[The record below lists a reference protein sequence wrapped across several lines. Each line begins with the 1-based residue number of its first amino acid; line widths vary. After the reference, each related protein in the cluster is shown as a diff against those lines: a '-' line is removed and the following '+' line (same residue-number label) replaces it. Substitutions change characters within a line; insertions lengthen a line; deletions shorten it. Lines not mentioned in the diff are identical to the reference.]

1 MTIASPSRT
10 RGAIAATALGILAL
24 TGCAQTTPAATGEAA
39 APAGSAST
47 PASERVTLTYDGGLV
62 VLDAATLEVV
72 GDVPIE
78 GFTRVNPVGDG
89 RNVLVT
95 TDAGFQVLD
104 TQQPALTGVTF
115 EGPKAGHAVTHA
127 GNTVLFFD
135 GTGDSVIFDTDAL
148 LADNTKLPE
157 TETVASDAAHHG
169 VSIELSDG
177 TFVTTLSD
185 RSGIVATD
193 ADGNELARSTDCP
206 GVHGEGTV
214 RDEVVIVGCEN
225 GALSYADGTITK
237 LSSPDEFGRIGNM
250 FTAEDSSIAVGDYKS
265 DPDAEG
271 YLLSAFSLVD
281 TETGTISVHDL
292 PEGVGYTFRD
302 LGRGT
307 DNAAIIL
314 GSDGALHVFSETDG
328 SPVTSIPVI
337 DAWEGPAEW
346 QDAHPALKVQDG
358 VAYVTDPATSTIH
371 AVNLATEEIV
381 TSEALPGVPNEIA
394 LS

>member
-24 TGCAQTTPAATGEAA
+24 TGCAQTSPAATGDAA
-39 APAGSAST
+39 ATPGSAST
-47 PASERVTLTYDGGLV
+47 AERVTLTYDGGLV
-62 VLDAATLEVV
+62 VLDAATLDIV

-89 RNVLVT
+89 QNVLVT

-104 TQQPALTGVTF
+104 TQEPRLTGLTF
-115 EGPKAGHAVTHA
+115 EGSKAGHAVPHA
-127 GNTVLFFD
+127 GKTVLFFD

-193 ADGNELARSTDCP
+193 AEGTEIARSTECP

-214 RDEVVIVGCEN
+214 KDEVVVVGCEN
-225 GALSYADGTITK
+225 GALAYTDGKITK
-237 LSSPDEFGRIGNM
+237 LSSPDDFGRIGNM
-250 FTAEDSSIAVGDYKS
+250 LTTEQSAIALGDYKS
-265 DPDAEG
+265 NPDAEG
-271 YLLSAFSLVD
+271 YLLQAFSLVD
-281 TETGTISVHDL
+281 TETGKISVHDL

-302 LGRGT
+302 LARGS
-307 DNAAIIL
+307 DNEAIIL
-314 GSDGALHVFSETDG
+314 GSDGALHIFSEADG
-328 SPVTSIPVI
+328 SSISSIPVI

-371 AVNLATEEIV
+371 AVDLETEQI
-381 TSEALPGVPNEIA
+381 TSSKPLPGVPNEIA

>member
-1 MTIASPSRT
+1 MTLPSPTRT
-10 RGAIAATALGILAL
+10 RGAIAVTALGILAL
-24 TGCAQTTPAATGEAA
+24 TGCTQTAPAATGEAA
-39 APAGSAST
+39 ATSGAAAT
-47 PASERVTLTYDGGLV
+47 AERVTLTYDGGLV
-62 VLDAATLEVV
+62 VLDATTLEVV
-72 GDVPIE
+72 GDVPID

-104 TQQPALTGVTF
+104 TQEPALTGVTF
-115 EGPKAGHAVTHA
+115 EGSKAGHAVAHA
-127 GNTVLFFD
+127 GKTVLFFD
-135 GTGDSVIFDTDAL
+135 GSGDSVIFDTDAL
-148 LADNTKLPE
+148 LDDGTKLPE

-185 RSGIVATD
+185 RTGIVATD
-193 ADGNELARSTDCP
+193 ANGTELARSTDCP

-214 RDEVVIVGCEN
+214 KDEVVVVGCEN
-225 GALSYADGTITK
+225 GALAYSDGTITK

-250 FTAEDSSIAVGDYKS
+250 LTTEDSAIALGDYKT

-271 YLLSAFSLVD
+271 YLLQAFALVD
-281 TETGTISVHDL
+281 TASGKISVTEL
-292 PEGVGYTFRD
+292 PDGVGYTFRD
-302 LGRGT
+302 LARGS
-307 DNAAIIL
+307 DNEAIIL
-314 GSDGALHVFSETDG
+314 GSDGSLHLFSEEDG
-328 SPVTSIPVI
+328 SPITSIPVI

-358 VAYVTDPATSTIH
+358 VAYVTDPATSTVH
-371 AVNLATEEIV
+371 AVNLETEEI
-381 TSEALPGVPNEIA
+381 TSSATLPGVPNEIA

>member
-1 MTIASPSRT
+1 MTLASPTRT
-10 RGAIAATALGILAL
+10 RGAIAVTALGILAL
-24 TGCAQTTPAATGEAA
+24 TGCTQTAPAATGEAA
-39 APAGSAST
+39 ATSGAAAT
-47 PASERVTLTYDGGLV
+47 AERVTLTYDGGLV
-62 VLDAATLEVV
+62 VLDATTLEVV
-72 GDVPIE
+72 GDVPID

-104 TQQPALTGVTF
+104 TQEPALTGVTF
-115 EGPKAGHAVTHA
+115 EGSKAGHAVAHA
-127 GNTVLFFD
+127 GKTVLFFD
-135 GTGDSVIFDTDAL
+135 GSGDSVIFDTDAL
-148 LADNTKLPE
+148 LDDGTKLPE

-185 RSGIVATD
+185 RTGIVATD
-193 ADGNELARSTDCP
+193 ADGTELARSTDCP

-214 RDEVVIVGCEN
+214 KDEVVVVGCEN
-225 GALSYADGTITK
+225 GALAYSDGTITK

-250 FTAEDSSIAVGDYKS
+250 LTTEDSAIALGDYKT

-271 YLLSAFSLVD
+271 YLLQAFALVD
-281 TETGTISVHDL
+281 TASGKISVTEL
-292 PEGVGYTFRD
+292 PDGVGYTFRD
-302 LGRGT
+302 LARGS
-307 DNAAIIL
+307 DNEAIIL
-314 GSDGALHVFSETDG
+314 GSDGSLHLFSEEDG
-328 SPVTSIPVI
+328 SPITSIPVI

-358 VAYVTDPATSTIH
+358 VAYVTDPATSTVH
-371 AVNLATEEIV
+371 AVNLETEEI
-381 TSEALPGVPNEIA
+381 TSSATLPGVPNEIA

>member
-1 MTIASPSRT
+1 MTIASPLKT
-10 RGAIAATALGILAL
+10 RGAIAVTALGILAL
-24 TGCAQTTPAATGEAA
+24 TGCAQTTPAVPGEAA
-39 APAGSAST
+39 ATPGAASA
-47 PASERVTLTYDGGLV
+47 PASETVTLTYDGGLV

-89 RNVLVT
+89 QNVLVT
-95 TDAGFQVLD
+95 TETGFQVLD
-104 TQQPALTGVTF
+104 TQQPALTGLTF
-115 EGPKAGHAVTHA
+115 EGSKAGHAVPHA
-127 GNTVLFFD
+127 GKTVLFFD

-148 LADNTKLPE
+148 LADNTTLPE
-157 TETVASDAAHHG
+157 TTTVESDAAHHG

-185 RSGIVATD
+185 RTGIVATD
-193 ADGNELARSTDCP
+193 ADGNEVARSTECP

-214 RDEVVIVGCEN
+214 KDEVVIVGCEN
-225 GALSYADGTITK
+225 GALAYANGEITK
-237 LSSPDEFGRIGNM
+237 LSSPDDFGRIGNM
-250 FTAEDSSIAVGDYKS
+250 FTTEESAIALGDYKS

-271 YLLSAFSLVD
+271 YLLQAFSLVD
-281 TETGTISVHDL
+281 TAAGTISVHEL

-302 LGRGT
+302 LGRGS
-307 DNAAIIL
+307 DNEAIIL
-314 GSDGALHVFSETDG
+314 GSDGSLHLFSEADG
-328 SPVTSIPVI
+328 SLITSIPVI

-358 VAYVTDPATSTIH
+358 IAYVTDPATSSIH
-371 AVNLATEEIV
+371 AVDLETEEIT
-381 TSEALPGVPNEIA
+381 TSETLPGVPNEIA

>member
-24 TGCAQTTPAATGEAA
+24 TGCAQTSPTATGEAA
-39 APAGSAST
+39 APPGSAST
-47 PASERVTLTYDGGLV
+47 ADRVTLTYDGGVV
-62 VLDAATLEVV
+62 VLDAATLDIV

-104 TQQPALTGVTF
+104 TQEPGLTGLTF
-115 EGPKAGHAVTHA
+115 EGSKAGHAVPHA
-127 GNTVLFFD
+127 GKTVLFFD

-148 LADNTKLPE
+148 LTDNTTLPE
-157 TETVASDAAHHG
+157 TKTIASDAAHHG

-185 RSGIVATD
+185 RTGIVATD
-193 ADGNELARSTDCP
+193 AEGDELARSTECP

-214 RDEVVIVGCEN
+214 KDEVVVVGCEN
-225 GALSYADGTITK
+225 GALAYADGKITK
-237 LSSPDEFGRIGNM
+237 LSSPDDFGRIGNM
-250 FTAEDSSIAVGDYKS
+250 LTTEHSAIALGDYKS

-271 YLLSAFSLVD
+271 YLLQAFSLVD
-281 TETGTISVHDL
+281 TATGKISVHDL
-292 PEGVGYTFRD
+292 PAGVGYTFRD
-302 LGRGT
+302 LARGS
-307 DNAAIIL
+307 DDEAIIL
-314 GSDGALHVFSETDG
+314 GSDGALHVFSEADG
-328 SPVTSIPVI
+328 SRISSIPVI

-358 VAYVTDPATSTIH
+358 VAYVTDPATSAIH
-371 AVNLATEEIV
+371 AVNLETEQI
-381 TSEALPGVPNEIA
+381 TSSKTLPGVPNEIA

>member
-1 MTIASPSRT
+1 MTIASPLKT
-10 RGAIAATALGILAL
+10 RGAIAVTALGILAL
-24 TGCAQTTPAATGEAA
+24 TGCAQTTPAAPGEAA
-39 APAGSAST
+39 ATPGSASA
-47 PASERVTLTYDGGLV
+47 PASETVTLTYDGGLV

-89 RNVLVT
+89 QNVLVT
-95 TDAGFQVLD
+95 TETGFQVLD
-104 TQQPALTGVTF
+104 TQQPALTGLTF
-115 EGPKAGHAVTHA
+115 EGSKAGHAVPHA
-127 GNTVLFFD
+127 GKTVLFFD

-148 LADNTKLPE
+148 LADNTTLPE
-157 TETVASDAAHHG
+157 TTTVASDAAHHG

-185 RSGIVATD
+185 RTGIVATD
-193 ADGNELARSTDCP
+193 ADGNELARSTECP

-214 RDEVVIVGCEN
+214 KDEVVIVGCEN
-225 GALSYADGTITK
+225 GALAYADGEITK
-237 LSSPDEFGRIGNM
+237 LSSPDDFGRIGNM
-250 FTAEDSSIAVGDYKS
+250 FTTEDSAIALGDYKS

-271 YLLSAFSLVD
+271 YLLQAFSLVD
-281 TETGTISVHDL
+281 TATGTISVHEL

-302 LGRGT
+302 LGRGS
-307 DNAAIIL
+307 DNEAIIL
-314 GSDGALHVFSETDG
+314 GSDGSLHLFSEADG
-328 SPVTSIPVI
+328 SLITSIPVI

-358 VAYVTDPATSTIH
+358 VAYVTDPATSSIH
-371 AVNLATEEIV
+371 AVDLETEEIT
-381 TSEALPGVPNEIA
+381 TSETLPGVPNEIA

>member
-1 MTIASPSRT
+1 MTLASPTRT
-10 RGAIAATALGILAL
+10 RGAIAVTALGILAL
-24 TGCAQTTPAATGEAA
+24 TGCTQTAPAATGEAA
-39 APAGSAST
+39 AT
-47 PASERVTLTYDGGLV
+47 PGAAATAERVTLTYDGGLV
-62 VLDAATLEVV
+62 VLDATTLEVV
-72 GDVPIE
+72 GDVPID

-104 TQQPALTGVTF
+104 TQEPALTGVTF
-115 EGPKAGHAVTHA
+115 EGSKAGHAVAHA
-127 GNTVLFFD
+127 GKTVLFFD
-135 GTGDSVIFDTDAL
+135 GSGDSVIFDTDAL
-148 LADNTKLPE
+148 LDDGTKLPE

-185 RSGIVATD
+185 RTGIVATD
-193 ADGNELARSTDCP
+193 ADGTELARSTDCP

-214 RDEVVIVGCEN
+214 KDEVVVVGCEN
-225 GALSYADGTITK
+225 GALAYSDGTITK

-250 FTAEDSSIAVGDYKS
+250 LTTEDSAIALGDYKT

-271 YLLSAFSLVD
+271 YLLQAFALVD
-281 TETGTISVHDL
+281 TASGKISVTEL
-292 PEGVGYTFRD
+292 PDGVGYTFRD
-302 LGRGT
+302 LARGS
-307 DNAAIIL
+307 DNEAIIL
-314 GSDGALHVFSETDG
+314 GSDGSLHLFSQEDG
-328 SPVTSIPVI
+328 SPITSIPVI

-371 AVNLATEEIV
+371 AVNLETEEI
-381 TSEALPGVPNEIA
+381 TSSATLPGVPNEIA

>member
-1 MTIASPSRT
+1 MTLASPTRT
-10 RGAIAATALGILAL
+10 RGAIAVTALGILAL
-24 TGCAQTTPAATGEAA
+24 TGCTQTGPAATGEAA
-39 APAGSAST
+39 AT
-47 PASERVTLTYDGGLV
+47 PGAAATAQRVTLTYDGGLV
-62 VLDAATLEVV
+62 VLDATTLEVV
-72 GDVPIE
+72 GDVPID

-104 TQQPALTGVTF
+104 TQEPALTGVTF
-115 EGPKAGHAVTHA
+115 EGSKAGHAVAHA
-127 GNTVLFFD
+127 GKTVLFFD
-135 GTGDSVIFDTDAL
+135 GSGDSVIFDTDAL
-148 LADNTKLPE
+148 LDDSTKLPE

-185 RSGIVATD
+185 RTGIVATD
-193 ADGNELARSTDCP
+193 ADGTELARSTDCP

-214 RDEVVIVGCEN
+214 KDEVVVVGCEN
-225 GALSYADGTITK
+225 GALAYSDGTITK

-250 FTAEDSSIAVGDYKS
+250 LTTEDSAIALGDYKT

-271 YLLSAFSLVD
+271 YLLQAFALVD
-281 TETGTISVHDL
+281 TTSGKISITEL
-292 PEGVGYTFRD
+292 PDGVGYTFRD
-302 LGRGT
+302 LARGS
-307 DNAAIIL
+307 DNEAIIL
-314 GSDGALHVFSETDG
+314 GSDGSLHLFSEENG
-328 SPVTSIPVI
+328 SPITSIPVI

-358 VAYVTDPATSTIH
+358 VAYVTDPATSTVH
-371 AVNLATEEIV
+371 AVNLETEEIT
-381 TSEALPGVPNEIA
+381 TSATLPGAPNEIA